1 MLKLIEKSKLPF
13 KVYKINDKALILE
26 GRKIDFAYVYEC
38 EKRGFRVYKNC
49 SIRRKENETLD
60 KDT

>member
-38 EKRGFRVYKNC
+38 EKRGFRVYIK
-49 SIRRKENETLD
+49 IVA
-60 KDT
+60 